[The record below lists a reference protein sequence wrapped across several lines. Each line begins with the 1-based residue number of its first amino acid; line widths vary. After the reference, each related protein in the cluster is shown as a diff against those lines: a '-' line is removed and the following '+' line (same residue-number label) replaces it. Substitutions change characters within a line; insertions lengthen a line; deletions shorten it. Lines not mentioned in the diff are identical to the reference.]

1 MTDQTFQEN
10 RGIADA
16 AEREQVS
23 FTVPDSGGGERL
35 DSALFSFSGGRVP
48 SRSRAAGLIRE
59 GLVRVNGAPAEKS
72 GLRVQAG
79 DRVDCALPAPKPDA
93 NLPQDL
99 PLRVLYQ
106 DDYIAVVVKPAG
118 MVVHP
123 AAGNPDGTL
132 VNALLYHLDNLS
144 GIGGEARPGIVHR
157 LDKDT
162 SGVMLVA
169 KCDEAHLSLSGQW
182 ARHTVEK
189 HYRAVVWGHM
199 KEKEGRIDR
208 PIARSKTDR
217 KKMAVDPA
225 GREAVT
231 LWRVLEEYPRSTL
244 LDVHILTGRTHQIR
258 VHMSSLG
265 HPVLGDPIYGKTH
278 VKDAGRLMLHAYSI
292 AFDHPKTG
300 ERMVFTAPCPFE
312 NDSASGGKE

>member
-1 MTDQTFQEN
+1 MTDQMTQDSLKT
-10 RGIADA
+10 ADA
-16 AEREQVS
+16 GGQEQVS
-23 FTVPDSGGGERL
+23 FSVSDADAGDRL
-35 DSALFSFSGGRVP
+35 DSVLFSLSGGRVP
-48 SRSRAAGLIRE
+48 SRSRAAGLIQE
-59 GLVRVNGAPAEKS
+59 GLVRVNGAPTTKS
-72 GLRVQAG
+72 GFRVKTG
-79 DRVDCALPAPKPDA
+79 DRVDCVLPAPRPDA

-99 PLRVLYQ
+99 PLQVLYQ
-106 DDYIAVVVKPAG
+106 DDYLAVVVKPAG

-169 KCDEAHLSLSGQW
+169 KCDEAHLSLSAQW
-182 ARHTVEK
+182 AEHTVEK

-199 KEKEGRIDR
+199 KEREGRIDK

-244 LDVHILTGRTHQIR
+244 LDVRILTGRTHQIR
-258 VHMSSLG
+258 VHMASLG

-278 VKDAGRLMLHAYSI
+278 VKDAGRLMLHAFSI

-300 ERMVFTAPCPFE
+300 GRMVFTAPCPFE
-312 NDSASGGKE
+312 NDSASGGKG

>member
-1 MTDQTFQEN
+1 MDE
-10 RGIADA
+10 GA
-16 AEREQVS
+16 ALSGRYS
-23 FTVPDSGGGERL
+23 FCVAQDMDGDRL
-35 DSALFSFSGGRVP
+35 DSVLYALSEGRIP
-48 SRSRAAGLIRE
+48 SRSRAERLIGE
-59 GLVRVNGAPAEKS
+59 GLVKVNGLLPAK
-72 GLRVQAG
+72 GGVRLKAG
-79 DRVDCALPAPKPDA
+79 DRVDYAVPETVQGE
-93 NLPQDL
+93 NQPQDL
-99 PLRVLYQ
+99 PLEILYEDQ
-106 DDYIAVVVKPAG
+106 WLAVVVKPAG

-132 VNALLYHLDNLS
+132 VNALLYHLDRLS
-144 GIGGEARPGIVHR
+144 GVGGEMRPGIVHR

-169 KCDEAHLSLSGQW
+169 KNDEGHLALQRQW
-182 ARHTVEK
+182 AEHTVEK
-189 HYRAVVWGHM
+189 HYRAVVWGRM
-199 KEKEGRIDR
+199 PRAEGRIDK

-231 LWRVLEEYPRSTL
+231 EWRVLKEYPRATL

-265 HPVLGDPIYGKTH
+265 HPVLGDPIYGKNH
-278 VKDAGRLMLHAYSI
+278 LKEADRLMLHAYSI

-312 NDSASGGKE
+312 